1 MIIHEEKS
9 GLTVTT
15 IPLFTA
21 MGQKHAALYV
31 TSDTTSGNA
40 RNQLPIWNCSVQF
53 QIGDPKDV
61 GVNGFT
67 NESLL
72 AILIHRTKDLLEKK
86 PCDENTLAL
95 GYIKLAL
102 ECFKSRQRAVELLK
116 ETSNRSSEDL
126 EVKLK

>member
-31 TSDTTSGNA
+31 TSGTTSGNA
-40 RNQLPIWNCSVQF
+40 RNQPPPWSGSAQF
-53 QIGDPKDV
+53 QIGDPKNV
-61 GVNGFT
+61 GINGFT

-72 AILIHRTKDLLEKK
+72 AILIHRTKHLDSLFPSE
-86 PCDENTLAL
+86 ENKHAITAMEEAL
-95 GYIKLAL
+95 KQFNLRTTKRINRG
-102 ECFKSRQRAVELLK
+102 VEGK
-116 ETSNRSSEDL
+116 H
-126 EVKLK
+126 EV